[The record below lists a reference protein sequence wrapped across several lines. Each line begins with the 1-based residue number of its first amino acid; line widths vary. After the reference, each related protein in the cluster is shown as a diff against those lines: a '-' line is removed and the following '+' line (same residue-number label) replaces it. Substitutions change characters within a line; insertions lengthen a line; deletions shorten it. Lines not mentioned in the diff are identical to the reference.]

1 MLEQR
6 GADNKNH
13 VVCYASRRCSQAES
27 KLGPTDGELLA
38 IVFAV
43 EKFHPYVA
51 GTKFNVVTD
60 HAALVFLQEGKNKN
74 PKLARMA
81 MRLLCYDFTVQHR
94 AGRVH
99 NNADGLSRAR
109 TAPTP
114 DTPADDVIATMAT
127 TTPDYTP
134 LADAFEVFELDVDIH
149 GESHHHVL
157 EATPPAAPLLG
168 PR

>member
-6 GADNKNH
+6 GSDNKNH
-13 VVCYASRRCSQAES
+13 VVCYASRRCSQAEA

-51 GTKFNVVTD
+51 GTKFTIVTD

-81 MRLLCYDFTVQHR
+81 MRLSCYDFSV
-94 AGRVH
+94 
-99 NNADGLSRAR
+99 
-109 TAPTP
+109 
-114 DTPADDVIATMAT
+114 
-127 TTPDYTP
+127 
-134 LADAFEVFELDVDIH
+134 
-149 GESHHHVL
+149 
-157 EATPPAAPLLG
+157 
-168 PR
+168 